1 MERSGIG
8 CQCGGAPTISRL
20 PGVAGVRPRPNTEGA
35 KTKTAPAMDEQKQT
49 TRQDPLINLLFD
61 DGLQNALP
69 RIAEI
74 LMNAAMLLERETHIG
89 AAPYQRGIERNG
101 YANGFKP
108 RTYQTGVGVLDL
120 AVPQV
125 RESDTVFR
133 TSLLQKGSRSDRAL
147 KSAIATMYVEG
158 VSTRR
163 VTRIMED
170 LCGFEVSSGQVSN
183 LNKQLDAEFE
193 KWRNRPLPQI
203 AYMTLDATY
212 YKVRIDGVVRDCATL
227 IAYGVRRDDG
237 KRMILGVSC
246 ALSEAEVHW
255 RGFLIGLKQRGIG
268 IADLVTSD
276 AHSGLKAAL
285 KATLSGTPWQRCQ
298 FHLQQNAQEYV
309 TKQDLKGKVAADIRV
324 IFNADD
330 LDHAEERLKDF
341 VKTYSESQPKLAA
354 WAEENLPEG
363 FAVFAFPEAHRK
375 RLRTSN
381 ACENVNGQIK
391 KRTRVVG
398 LFPSEESLLR
408 LVTGVIIE
416 ISETWETGKAY
427 LSLN

>member
-1 MERSGIG
+1 
-8 CQCGGAPTISRL
+8 
-20 PGVAGVRPRPNTEGA
+20 
-35 KTKTAPAMDEQKQT
+35 MDEHKQT
-49 TRQDPLINLLFD
+49 THQHQLINLLFD

-74 LMNAAMLLERETHIG
+74 LMNAAMLLEREKHIG
-89 AAPYQRGIERNG
+89 AAPYQRGTERNG

-108 RTYQTGVGVLDL
+108 RNFQTGIGALEL
-120 AVPQV
+120 SVPQV
-125 RESDTVFR
+125 RESDSPFR
-133 TSLLQKGSRSDRAL
+133 TLLLEKGSRSDRAL

-163 VTRIMED
+163 LTRIMEQM
-170 LCGFEVSSGQVSN
+170 CGFEVSSGQVSN
-183 LNKQLDAEFE
+183 LNKQLDSEFA
-193 KWRNRPLPQI
+193 KWRTRPLPGI
-203 AYMTLDATY
+203 SSLTLDATY

-227 IAYGVRRDDG
+227 IAHGIRRDDG

-255 RGFLIGLKQRGIG
+255 RGFLAGLKERGIG
-268 IADLVTSD
+268 IPDLVTSD

-285 KATLSGTPWQRCQ
+285 KASLNGTPWQRCQ

-309 TKQDLKGKVAADIRV
+309 TKQHLKGKVASDIKV

-330 LDHAEERLKDF
+330 RAHAEERLKDF
-341 VKTYSESQPKLAA
+341 VKTYGESQPRLAA

-408 LVTGVIIE
+408 LVTGLLIE
-416 ISETWETGKAY
+416 ISETWETGKTY
-427 LSLN
+427 LTPS

>member
-1 MERSGIG
+1 
-8 CQCGGAPTISRL
+8 
-20 PGVAGVRPRPNTEGA
+20 
-35 KTKTAPAMDEQKQT
+35 MDEHKQT
-49 TRQDPLINLLFD
+49 THQHQLINLLFD

-74 LMNAAMLLERETHIG
+74 LMNAAMLLEREKHIG
-89 AAPYQRGIERNG
+89 AAPYQRGTERNG

-108 RTYQTGVGVLDL
+108 RNFQTGIGALEL
-120 AVPQV
+120 SVPQV
-125 RESDTVFR
+125 RESDSPFR
-133 TSLLQKGSRSDRAL
+133 TLLLEKGSRSDRAL

-163 VTRIMED
+163 LTRIMEQM
-170 LCGFEVSSGQVSN
+170 CGFEVSSGQVSN
-183 LNKQLDAEFE
+183 LNKQLDSEFA
-193 KWRNRPLPQI
+193 KWRTRPLPGI
-203 AYMTLDATY
+203 SSMTLDATY

-227 IAYGVRRDDG
+227 IAHGIRRDDG

-255 RGFLIGLKQRGIG
+255 RGFLAGLKERGIG
-268 IADLVTSD
+268 IPDLVTSD

-285 KATLSGTPWQRCQ
+285 KASLNGTPWQRCQ

-309 TKQDLKGKVAADIRV
+309 TKQHLKGKVASDIKV

-330 LDHAEERLKDF
+330 RAHAEERLKDF
-341 VKTYSESQPKLAA
+341 VKTYGESQPRLAA

-408 LVTGVIIE
+408 LVTGVLIE
-416 ISETWETGKAY
+416 ISETWETGKTY
-427 LSLN
+427 LTPS

>member
-1 MERSGIG
+1 
-8 CQCGGAPTISRL
+8 
-20 PGVAGVRPRPNTEGA
+20 
-35 KTKTAPAMDEQKQT
+35 MDEHNQT
-49 TRQDPLINLLFD
+49 THQDQLINLLFD
-61 DGLQNALP
+61 GGLQNALP

-74 LMNAAMLLERETHIG
+74 LMNAAMLLEREKHIG
-89 AAPYQRGIERNG
+89 AAPYQRGTERNG

-108 RTYQTGVGVLDL
+108 RSFQTGIGALEL
-120 AVPQV
+120 SIPQV
-125 RESDTVFR
+125 RESDSPFR
-133 TSLLQKGSRSDRAL
+133 TSLLEKGSRSDRAL

-163 VTRIMED
+163 VTRIMEQM
-170 LCGFEVSSGQVSN
+170 CGFEVSSGQVSN
-183 LNKQLDAEFE
+183 LNKQLDSEFE
-193 KWRNRPLPQI
+193 KWRTRPLAAI
-203 AYMTLDATY
+203 SHMTLDATY

-227 IAYGVRRDDG
+227 IAHGIRRDDG

-246 ALSEAEVHW
+246 SLSEAEVHW
-255 RGFLIGLKQRGIG
+255 RGFLNGLKERGIG
-268 IADLVTSD
+268 IPDLVTSD

-285 KATLSGTPWQRCQ
+285 KASLNSTPWQRCQ

-309 TKQDLKGKVAADIRV
+309 TKQHLKGKIASDIKV

-330 LDHAEERLKDF
+330 RAHAEERLKDF
-341 VKTYSESQPKLAA
+341 VKTYGESQPRLVA

-363 FAVFAFPEAHRK
+363 FTVFSFPEVQRK

-398 LFPSEESLLR
+398 LFPSEDSLLR
-408 LVTGVIIE
+408 LVTGVLIE
-416 ISETWETGKAY
+416 ISETWETGKTY
-427 LSLN
+427 LTPN

>member
-1 MERSGIG
+1 
-8 CQCGGAPTISRL
+8 
-20 PGVAGVRPRPNTEGA
+20 
-35 KTKTAPAMDEQKQT
+35 MDEHKHT
-49 TRQDPLINLLFD
+49 TNQDPLINLLFN
-61 DGLQNALP
+61 DGIQNALP

-89 AAPYQRGIERNG
+89 AAPYQRGTERNG
-101 YANGFKP
+101 YANGFKT
-108 RTYQTGVGVLDL
+108 RTYQTGVGALNL
-120 AVPQV
+120 SIPQV
-125 RESDTVFR
+125 RESSTIFS
-133 TSLLQKGSRSDRAL
+133 TSLLEKGSRSDRAL

-163 VTRIMED
+163 VTKIMEE

-183 LNKQLDAEFE
+183 LNKQLDVEFE
-193 KWRNRPLPQI
+193 KWRNRPLDQI

-227 IAYGVRRDDG
+227 IAYGIRRDDG

-255 RGFLIGLKQRGIG
+255 RVFLTGLKERGIG
-268 IADLVTSD
+268 VPDLVTSD

-285 KATLSGTPWQRCQ
+285 KASLSGTPWQRCQ
-298 FHLQQNAQEYV
+298 FHLQQNAQQYV
-309 TKQDLKGKVAADIRV
+309 TKQHLKSKVAADIRV

-330 LDHAEERLKDF
+330 TSHAERRLEEF

-363 FAVFAFPEAHRK
+363 FAVLAFPEAHRK

-391 KRTRVVG
+391 KRTRVVS

-408 LVTGVIIE
+408 LVTGVLIE

-427 LSLN
+427 LTLK

>member
-1 MERSGIG
+1 MNE
-8 CQCGGAPTISRL
+8 L
-20 PGVAGVRPRPNTEGA
+20 
-35 KTKTAPAMDEQKQT
+35 KQT
-49 TRQDPLINLLFD
+49 TQQDPLINLLFD

-74 LMNAAMLLERETHIG
+74 LMNAAMLLERENHIG
-89 AAPYQRGIERNG
+89 AAPYQRGAQRNG

-108 RTYQTGVGVLDL
+108 RSFQTGIGALEL
-120 AVPQV
+120 SVPQV

-133 TSLLQKGSRSDRAL
+133 TSLLEKGSRSDRAL

-163 VTRIMED
+163 VTRIMEQM
-170 LCGFEVSSGQVSN
+170 CGFEVSSGQVSN
-183 LNKQLDAEFE
+183 LNKQLDSEFE
-193 KWRNRPLPQI
+193 QWRNRPLPAI
-203 AYMTLDATY
+203 SHMILDATY

-227 IAYGVRRDDG
+227 IAHGIRRDNG

-255 RGFLIGLKQRGIG
+255 RGFLNGLKERGIG
-268 IADLVTSD
+268 IPDLVTSD

-285 KATLSGTPWQRCQ
+285 KASLNGTSWQRCQ

-309 TKQDLKGKVAADIRV
+309 TKQHLKGKVASDIKV

-330 LDHAEERLKDF
+330 RAHAEERLKEF
-341 VKTYSESQPKLAA
+341 VKIYSESQPRLAA

-398 LFPSEESLLR
+398 LFPSDESLLR
-408 LVTGVIIE
+408 LVTGVLIE
-416 ISETWETGKAY
+416 ISETWETGKTY
-427 LSLN
+427 LTPS

>member
-1 MERSGIG
+1 
-8 CQCGGAPTISRL
+8 
-20 PGVAGVRPRPNTEGA
+20 
-35 KTKTAPAMDEQKQT
+35 MDEQNQT
-49 TRQDPLINLLFD
+49 IRQDQLINLLFD

-74 LMNAAMLLERETHIG
+74 LMNAAMLLERETHLG

-108 RTYQTGVGVLDL
+108 RTYQTGMGALNL

-133 TSLLQKGSRSDRAL
+133 TSLLEKGSRSDRAL

-163 VTRIMED
+163 VTKVMEE

-193 KWRNRPLPQI
+193 KWRTRPLPPI
-203 AYMTLDATY
+203 VYMTLDATY

-227 IAYGVRRDDG
+227 VAYGIRRDDG

-255 RGFLIGLKQRGIG
+255 RAFLNGLKERGIG
-268 IADLVTSD
+268 IPDLVTSD

-285 KATLSGTPWQRCQ
+285 KAALNGTPWQRCQ

-309 TKQDLKGKVAADIRV
+309 TKQHLKSKVAADIRV

-330 LDHAEERLKDF
+330 LAHAEERLKDF

-398 LFPSEESLLR
+398 LFPSEESLER
-408 LVTGVIIE
+408 LVTGVLIE

>member
-1 MERSGIG
+1 
-8 CQCGGAPTISRL
+8 
-20 PGVAGVRPRPNTEGA
+20 
-35 KTKTAPAMDEQKQT
+35 MDEHNQSTQP
-49 TRQDPLINLLFD
+49 DPFIQLLFD
-61 DGLQNALP
+61 GGLQNALP

-74 LMNAAMLLERETHIG
+74 LINAAMLLEREKHIG
-89 AAPYQRGIERNG
+89 AAPHQRGVERNG

-108 RTYQTGVGVLDL
+108 RSFQTGIGALEL
-120 AVPQV
+120 SVPQV
-125 RESDTVFR
+125 RESATPFR
-133 TSLLQKGSRSDRAL
+133 TSLLEKGSRSDRAL

-163 VTRIMED
+163 VTRIMEQM
-170 LCGFEVSSGQVSN
+170 CGFEVSSGQVSN
-183 LNKQLDAEFE
+183 LNKQLDGEFE
-193 KWRNRPLPQI
+193 KWRSRPLPEI
-203 AYMTLDATY
+203 AYLIIDATY

-227 IAYGVRRDDG
+227 IAHGIRRDDG

-255 RGFLIGLKQRGIG
+255 REFLTGLKQRGIG
-268 IADLVTSD
+268 IPDLVTSD

-285 KATLSGTPWQRCQ
+285 KASLNATPWQRCQ
-298 FHLQQNAQEYV
+298 FHLQKNAQEYV
-309 TKQDLKGKVAADIRV
+309 TKQHLKSKVASDIKV
-324 IFNADD
+324 IFNASDRA
-330 LDHAEERLKDF
+330 HAEERLKDF
-341 VKTYSESQPKLAA
+341 VKTYGESQPKLAA

-363 FAVFAFPEAHRK
+363 FTVFALPEAHRK

-408 LVTGVIIE
+408 LVTGVLIE
-416 ISETWETGKAY
+416 ISETWEIGKIY
-427 LSLN
+427 LTLS

>member
-1 MERSGIG
+1 
-8 CQCGGAPTISRL
+8 
-20 PGVAGVRPRPNTEGA
+20 
-35 KTKTAPAMDEQKQT
+35 MDEQNQNT
-49 TRQDPLINLLFD
+49 HQDPLINLLFD
-61 DGLQNALP
+61 GGLQSALP

-74 LMNAAMLLERETHIG
+74 LMNAAMLLEREAHIG
-89 AAPYQRGIERNG
+89 AAPYQRGIGRNG
-101 YANGFKP
+101 YANGFKS
-108 RTYQTGVGVLDL
+108 RSYQTGIGVLDL

-125 RESDTVFR
+125 RDSDTVFR
-133 TSLLQKGSRSDRAL
+133 TSLLEKGSRSDRAL

-163 VTRIMED
+163 ITKIMEE

-183 LNKQLDAEFE
+183 LNRQLDAEFE
-193 KWRNRPLPQI
+193 RWRGRPLPPI

-227 IAYGVRRDDG
+227 IAHGIRRDDG

-255 RGFLIGLKQRGIG
+255 RGFLAGLKERGIG
-268 IADLVTSD
+268 IPDMVTSD
-276 AHSGLKAAL
+276 AHGGLKAAL
-285 KATLSGTPWQRCQ
+285 KATLNGTPWQRCQ

-309 TKQDLKGKVAADIRV
+309 TKKHLKSKVAADIRV
-324 IFNADD
+324 IFNADGHA
-330 LDHAEERLKDF
+330 HAEERLKDF
-341 VKTYSESQPKLAA
+341 VKTYSETQPKLAA

-363 FAVFAFPEAHRK
+363 FAVFTLPEARRK

-391 KRTRVVG
+391 RRTRVVG

-408 LVTGVIIE
+408 LVTGVLIE
-416 ISETWETGKAY
+416 ISETWETGKTY
-427 LSLN
+427 LTLS

>member
-1 MERSGIG
+1 MNEH
-8 CQCGGAPTISRL
+8 
-20 PGVAGVRPRPNTEGA
+20 N
-35 KTKTAPAMDEQKQT
+35 QT
-49 TRQDPLINLLFD
+49 THQDPLINLLFE
-61 DGLQNALP
+61 DGFQNALP

-74 LMNAAMLLERETHIG
+74 LINAAMLLERERHIG
-89 AAPYQRGIERNG
+89 VAPYQRGVERNG
-101 YANGFKP
+101 SSNGFKA
-108 RTYQTGVGVLDL
+108 RTFHTGIGALEL
-120 AVPQV
+120 SVPQV
-125 RESDTVFR
+125 RDSDTIFR
-133 TSLLQKGSRSDRAL
+133 TSLLEKGSRSERAL
-147 KSAIATMYVEG
+147 KSAISTMYLEG

-163 VTRIMED
+163 VTRIMEQM
-170 LCGFEVSSGQVSN
+170 CGFEVSSGQVSN

-193 KWRNRPLPQI
+193 KWRTRPLPEI

-227 IAYGVRRDDG
+227 IAHGIRRDDG

-255 RGFLIGLKQRGIG
+255 RTFLAGLKDRGIG
-268 IADLVTSD
+268 IPDLVTSD

-285 KATLSGTPWQRCQ
+285 KASLSGTPWQRCQ

-309 TKQDLKGKVAADIRV
+309 TKQHLKSKVASDIKV

-330 LDHAEERLKDF
+330 RAHADERLKEF
-341 VKTYSESQPKLAA
+341 VRIYSESQPRLAA

-408 LVTGVIIE
+408 LVTGVLIE

>member
-1 MERSGIG
+1 
-8 CQCGGAPTISRL
+8 
-20 PGVAGVRPRPNTEGA
+20 
-35 KTKTAPAMDEQKQT
+35 MDEQNQT
-49 TRQDPLINLLFD
+49 ICHDQLINLLFD
-61 DGLQNALP
+61 GGLQNALP

-74 LMNAAMLLERETHIG
+74 LMNAAMLLERETHLG

-108 RTYQTGVGVLDL
+108 RTYQTAMGALNL
-120 AVPQV
+120 AIPQV

-133 TSLLQKGSRSDRAL
+133 TSLLEKGSRSDRAL

-163 VTRIMED
+163 VTKIMEE

-193 KWRNRPLPQI
+193 KWRTRPLPPI
-203 AYMTLDATY
+203 VYMTLDATY

-227 IAYGVRRDDG
+227 VAYGIRRDDG
-237 KRMILGVSC
+237 KRIVLGVSC

-255 RGFLIGLKQRGIG
+255 RAFLNGLKERGIG
-268 IADLVTSD
+268 IPDLVTSD

-285 KATLSGTPWQRCQ
+285 KAALNGTPWQRCQ

-309 TKQDLKGKVAADIRV
+309 TKQHLKSKVAADIRV

-330 LDHAEERLKDF
+330 LAHAEERLKDF

-398 LFPSEESLLR
+398 LFPSEESLER
-408 LVTGVIIE
+408 LVTGVLIE